1 MSIVSDK
8 DSKATLMSWFCCI
21 YFNLGHITHL
31 FLVCYYCLL
40 WAGKYLLNRHNS
52 EPKLLLIWNLFQRFN
67 IRSETNDFK
76 KSRKRL
82 RITPKKLTFSVSFCS
97 ECNVFYSN
105 QPYIQFH
112 CLVVLW
118 NGTNLKLLLKWLF
131 PSNSDLLLENVEKCS
146 IDCD

>member
-1 MSIVSDK
+1 M
-8 DSKATLMSWFCCI
+8 
-21 YFNLGHITHL
+21 
-31 FLVCYYCLL
+31 CYYCLL
-40 WAGKYLLNRHNS
+40 WAGKCLLDRHNS

-67 IRSETNDFK
+67 IRSQTNDFK

-97 ECNVFYSN
+97 ECHVFYSN

-118 NGTNLKLLLKWLF
+118 NGTNMKLLLKWLF
-131 PSNSDLLLENVEKCS
+131 LFNSDLLLENVEKCS
-146 IDCD
+146 IDCDYYIQCIIFLMEWKQKKQFSVLINLK